1 MTNEVP
7 EGSKNETA
15 SADAVGSLPATD
27 NTVVPNDS
35 YVGSNLTNDS
45 ISNPSQDT
53 NKLVFPYDEPAGE
66 VKEPQKTKKGV
77 LILQWATVAL
87 FAYPFFLSL
96 YLFFRG
102 VISGDE
108 YAIISVIIGI
118 SIFMYVL
125 IAILPVF
132 LSLVIKRAKDPI
144 KITLSIA
151 SIVLAVFLIGPIL
164 FPYFFIW

>member
-15 SADAVGSLPATD
+15 STDAVGSLPATD

-66 VKEPQKTKKGV
+66 VKEPQKTKKWV
-77 LILQWATVAL
+77 RILQLATVAL
-87 FAYPFFLSL
+87 FVYPLFFSL
-96 YLFFRG
+96 YVFF
-102 VISGDE
+102 SGITSDEE
-108 YAIISVIIGI
+108 YAFIGTVFSVAIFVGI
-118 SIFMYVL
+118 L
-125 IAILPVF
+125 IAILPVV
-132 LSLVIKRAKDPI
+132 LSLTIRRAPDPI
-144 KITLSIA
+144 KITLSIT
-151 SIVLAVFLIGPIL
+151 SIVLAIYLLGPVLIPQL
-164 FPYFFIW
+164 VW